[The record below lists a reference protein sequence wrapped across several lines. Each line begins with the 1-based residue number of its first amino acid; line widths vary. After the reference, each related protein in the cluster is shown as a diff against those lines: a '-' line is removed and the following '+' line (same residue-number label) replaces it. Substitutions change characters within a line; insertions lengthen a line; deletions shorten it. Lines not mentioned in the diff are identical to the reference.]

1 VKKAICFDGFKIG
14 QSPWRFSVV
23 IDGCMTTADL
33 LPEDRRVIGKPVPGE
48 EVFVVTIK
56 NKRGRDIKTLIVGRK
71 GKLGPSA
78 MA

>member
-1 VKKAICFDGFKIG
+1 
-14 QSPWRFSVV
+14 
-23 IDGCMTTADL
+23 MTTADL